1 MQRMSA
7 IYVLQMGYLICLQY
21 MYIHLGI
28 RWKQIANFATNH
40 LWSGRYHFKG
50 YKCVGGGLNIGIGGW

>member
-40 LWSGRYHFKG
+40 L
-50 YKCVGGGLNIGIGGW
+50 